1 MLDSMFNL
9 ARSTSR
15 FGDIADRK

>member
-9 ARSTSR
+9 ARSTSQVC
-15 FGDIADRK
+15 DIAHRK